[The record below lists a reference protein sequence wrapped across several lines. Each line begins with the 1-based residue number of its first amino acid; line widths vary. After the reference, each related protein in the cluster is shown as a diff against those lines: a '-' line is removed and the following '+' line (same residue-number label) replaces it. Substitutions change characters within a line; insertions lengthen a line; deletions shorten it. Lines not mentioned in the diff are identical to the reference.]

1 MARFDKTTID
11 FMEKLADEKQDEVS
25 KPNLAPLRT
34 LKSVVKSIQDPH
46 KAIGKALVSGATMKA
61 LFEKEAKVKV
71 LGVYGILNEHYGRSW
86 WDWEPETVWQ
96 TLKKEHGFDPDEDL
110 KNLISALQLCVSTNQ
125 PFENWHVFEKVGHA
139 FNQNPVNFGIVQP
152 LEPQET
158 ALTLKL
164 LRAIRPKQ
172 DFASEICGYL
182 AAVAKNAG
190 LVYLPKEIFTAGCQD
205 FLDGMGNDTAL
216 AAALAK
222 GEETGGADYLIQK
235 ARLKEI
241 EQYVADH
248 FGKEL

>member
-11 FMEKLADEKQDEVS
+11 FMEKLAGEQKDEPR
-25 KPNLAPLRT
+25 KPDLSSLRT

-46 KAIGKALVSGATMKA
+46 KALGKALVSGATMKA
-61 LFEKEAKVKV
+61 LFEKEARVKV
-71 LGVYGILNEHYGRSW
+71 LGVYGILNEHYGRAW

-110 KNLISALQLCVSTNQ
+110 RNLISALQLCVTTNQ

-158 ALTLKL
+158 ALTLKI

-172 DFASEICGYL
+172 EFASEICGYL
-182 AAVAKNAG
+182 AATAKNAG
-190 LVYLPKEIFTAGCQD
+190 LVYLPEEVFTAGCQS
-205 FLDGMGNDTAL
+205 FLDEMGNDL
-216 AAALAK
+216 ELKEDLIKGRNKKSAAY
-222 GEETGGADYLIQK
+222 EIQI

-241 EQYVADH
+241 SDFIQER
-248 FGKEL
+248 F